1 MVRMMITIIYLITA
15 LKPVPYYYDRRIHNL
30 GMIGLSGKIHA
41 ESAVLSTRIIDK
53 IRYDGIDIRKK
64 IIENLNKNNNTLI
77 DFACGVGLSTAP
89 NSVGIDTSPEMLKVA
104 NRINRDNKKFIKG
117 NAETFFQKK
126 YDIVTCMFAFHE
138 MPLEAQINVRENMI
152 LNANK
157 KVVIV
162 DIASDYKPKKIM
174 LSGEPYLLDYL
185 DNIENI
191 LKDFKQIILIPNH
204 VHLWELDL

>member
-1 MVRMMITIIYLITA
+1 MIRKMLTLFCLIA
-15 LKPVPYYYDRRIHNL
+15 SLKPVPYYYDRRIHNL
-30 GMIGLSGKIHA
+30 GMLGFPGQIHA

-64 IIENLNKNNNTLI
+64 IIKSLNKNNNTII

-89 NSVGIDTSPEMLKVA
+89 NSIGIDTSPEMLKVA
-104 NRINRDNKKFIKG
+104 NRINTQNKKFIQG

-126 YDIVTCMFAFHE
+126 HDIVTCMFAFHE

-162 DIASDYKPKKIM
+162 DIASNYKPKKIM

-185 DNIENI
+185 DNIEYI
-191 LKDFKQIILIPNH
+191 LKDFKQIILIPDH
-204 VHLWELDL
+204 VHLWELNL